1 MRILGVYIQH
11 DACAAIFDDYK
22 LIAAVAQERPTRR
35 KGDGGRFPTEAVR
48 ECLDQA
54 RLRLS
59 DVDVV
64 CLPRTRFPKEFFTLR
79 AHLPFP
85 QQAKDDS
92 LELIRVMVRNFISDP
107 LKAFDA
113 RAYLAQYELDPKAIY
128 FYNHHMAHALS
139 VLFHTHWNDA
149 LIYTSDGGG
158 DRTFYSARLLQ
169 DGKLTEVFGGE
180 ADSRAYS
187 RPQNRGDSMGHLYY
201 HVTQA
206 LGFRPLRHEGK
217 VLGLAAFGKP
227 IYAPRLRAF
236 YELLDDGQIRA
247 TVHAREIV
255 RTVEEIAKSG
265 KREDVAA
272 SVQDVLEEMTI
283 ASLDRVMQRT
293 PAQNLALC
301 GGVFANVKLTQR
313 IAERFPFKEIFVYPA
328 MSDQGEAAGGAL
340 EYLLERDGLK
350 TWLANRSTLPDVYL
364 GRDYT
369 GADDV
374 FRAAGAEAV
383 LATQGGDAELAQ
395 RCAKLIVEGKTVGT
409 YLGRGEYGPRALG
422 ARSIMAA
429 AVDRKI
435 NDWLNQR
442 LERTE
447 FMPFAPVVRQ
457 ERCTDL
463 FNLPPSL
470 MYTAQFMTVTC
481 NVKPEWKD
489 KIPAV
494 VHVDGTARPQVVARE
509 TNPLYYDIIHE
520 YERMTGIP
528 ALINTSFNV
537 HEEPI
542 INRPQDALKA
552 LQQGRVDYVVTE
564 RTLWKNR

>member
-1 MRILGVYIQH
+1 
-11 DACAAIFDDYK
+11 
-22 LIAAVAQERPTRR
+22 
-35 KGDGGRFPTEAVR
+35 
-48 ECLDQA
+48 
-54 RLRLS
+54 
-59 DVDVV
+59 
-64 CLPRTRFPKEFFTLR
+64 
-79 AHLPFP
+79 
-85 QQAKDDS
+85 
-92 LELIRVMVRNFISDP
+92 
-107 LKAFDA
+107 
-113 RAYLAQYELDPKAIY
+113 
-128 FYNHHMAHALS
+128 
-139 VLFHTHWNDA
+139 
-149 LIYTSDGGG
+149 
-158 DRTFYSARLLQ
+158 
-169 DGKLTEVFGGE
+169 
-180 ADSRAYS
+180 
-187 RPQNRGDSMGHLYY
+187 
-201 HVTQA
+201 
-206 LGFRPLRHEGK
+206 
-217 VLGLAAFGKP
+217 
-227 IYAPRLRAF
+227 
-236 YELLDDGQIRA
+236 
-247 TVHAREIV
+247 
-255 RTVEEIAKSG
+255 
-265 KREDVAA
+265 VAA

-283 ASLDRVMQRT
+283 ASLDRIMQRT

-340 EYLLERDGLK
+340 EYLLARDGLK
-350 TWLANRSTLPDVYL
+350 TWLANRSALPDVYL

-369 GADDV
+369 AGADDV

-383 LATQGGDAELAQ
+383 LATSGGDAELAQ

-422 ARSIMAA
+422 ARSIMAS

-463 FNLPPSL
+463 FNLPQSL

-489 KIPAV
+489 RIPAV

-520 YERMTGIP
+520 YERLTGIP